1 MYINAKR
8 NTNGFPKCMFY
19 LNEVSEDSNVICNWF
34 KTFFQFA
41 YAGNTLNICNNSD
54 VTTEVEI
61 GNIDITELDVE
72 QALSS
77 LKNIIEPGSDGIDPT
92 VLKKLLIVLLLSFVL
107 FI

>member
-54 VTTEVEI
+54 VTPVVEI
-61 GNIDITELDVE
+61 SNIDITELDVE
-72 QALSS
+72 HALSS
-77 LKNIIEPGSDGIDPT
+77 RKNIIQPGSDGIAPT
-92 VLKKLLIVLLLSFVL
+92 VLKNCSLSL
-107 FI
+107 SYPLC